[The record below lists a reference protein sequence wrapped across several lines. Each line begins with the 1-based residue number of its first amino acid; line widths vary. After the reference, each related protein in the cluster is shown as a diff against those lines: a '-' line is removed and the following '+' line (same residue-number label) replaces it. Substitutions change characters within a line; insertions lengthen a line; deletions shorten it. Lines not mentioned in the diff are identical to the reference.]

1 MFKKA
6 GRPYLLDSNL
16 MKNVEDIAFRTRAA
30 RGAINR
36 RQILNIG
43 KGVVKDKN
51 SSSLKESGG
60 TIELTD
66 RWARD
71 LLDSMESDKRKETT
85 GKTEP
90 FLSEGIEQFLSEEK
104 FASQRVISAAVLE
117 HEIPTS

>member
-16 MKNVEDIAFRTRAA
+16 MKNVEDIGFRMRAA

-51 SSSLKESGG
+51 SSSLKEFGG

-71 LLDSMESDKRKETT
+71 LQDSMEWDKRKETT

-90 FLSEGIEQFLSEEK
+90 FGSEGIEQFLSEEK
-104 FASQRVISAAVLE
+104 ITSQRVISAAVLE

>member
-16 MKNVEDIAFRTRAA
+16 MKNVEDIAFRMRAA

-36 RQILNIG
+36 RQILNIE

-51 SSSLKESGG
+51 SSSLKEFGG

-71 LLDSMESDKRKETT
+71 LLDSME
-85 GKTEP
+85 
-90 FLSEGIEQFLSEEK
+90 
-104 FASQRVISAAVLE
+104 
-117 HEIPTS
+117 

>member
-16 MKNVEDIAFRTRAA
+16 MENVEDIAFRTRAA

-51 SSSLKESGG
+51 SS
-60 TIELTD
+60 
-66 RWARD
+66 
-71 LLDSMESDKRKETT
+71 
-85 GKTEP
+85 P
-90 FLSEGIEQFLSEEK
+90 
-104 FASQRVISAAVLE
+104 
-117 HEIPTS
+117 

>member
-16 MKNVEDIAFRTRAA
+16 MKNVEDIGFRMRAA

-51 SSSLKESGG
+51 SS
-60 TIELTD
+60 
-66 RWARD
+66 
-71 LLDSMESDKRKETT
+71 
-85 GKTEP
+85 P
-90 FLSEGIEQFLSEEK
+90 
-104 FASQRVISAAVLE
+104 
-117 HEIPTS
+117 